1 LKKEGIGVIYLYT
14 NKLNNLK
21 TMPKVGEKEFE
32 YDEEGVA
39 AAEAEAANTG
49 QAVENAEVGGG
60 EGPIGGF
67 LAAIDASLAEAEKPS
82 AEPVEGEAPQEEPV
96 ASTEDVT
103 ARLFN
108 EVFGEDFNPEDEIH
122 LEQMEA
128 IQDILQS
135 DPELAR
141 RVSLPQDHPD
151 SLSDSE
157 FATIMF
163 RGFEQEEQ
171 GVV

>member
-1 LKKEGIGVIYLYT
+1 
-14 NKLNNLK
+14 
-21 TMPKVGEKEFE
+21 MPKVGKKEFE
-32 YDEEGVA
+32 YDEEGIA

-49 QAVENAEVGGG
+49 QAVENTEAGGG
-60 EGPIGGF
+60 EPIDDF
-67 LAAIDASLAEAEKPS
+67 IAAIDASLAEAENPS

>member
-1 LKKEGIGVIYLYT
+1 
-14 NKLNNLK
+14 
-21 TMPKVGEKEFE
+21 MPKVGEKEFE

-39 AAEAEAANTG
+39 AAEAEAARTG
-49 QAVENAEVGGG
+49 QAVENAEAGGG
-60 EGPIGGF
+60 EGPVDDFI
-67 LAAIDASLAEAEKPS
+67 AAIDASLAEAESPTP
-82 AEPVEGEAPQEEPV
+82 EPVEEAPQEEPV

-108 EVFGEDFNPEDEIH
+108 EVFGEDFNPEDEMH
-122 LEQMEA
+122 QEQLA
-128 IQDILQS
+128 SIQDILQS

-151 SLSDSE
+151 RISDSE

>member
-1 LKKEGIGVIYLYT
+1 
-14 NKLNNLK
+14 
-21 TMPKVGEKEFE
+21 MPKVGKKEFE
-32 YDEEGVA
+32 YDEEGIA
-39 AAEAEAANTG
+39 AAEEEAANTG
-49 QAVENAEVGGG
+49 QAVENAEAGGG
-60 EGPIGGF
+60 EGSIDGF
-67 LAAIDASLAEAEKPS
+67 LAAIDAGIAEVENES

-108 EVFGEDFNPEDEIH
+108 EVFGEDFNPEDEMH

-141 RVSLPQDHPD
+141 RLSLPQDHPD
-151 SLSDSE
+151 RLSDSE

-171 GVV
+171 GAV

>member
-1 LKKEGIGVIYLYT
+1 
-14 NKLNNLK
+14 
-21 TMPKVGEKEFE
+21 MPKVGKKEFE
-32 YDEEGVA
+32 YDEEGIA

-49 QAVENAEVGGG
+49 QAVENAEAGGG
-60 EGPIGGF
+60 EPIDDF
-67 LAAIDASLAEAEKPS
+67 IAAIDASLAGAENPS